1 MKITILGA
9 RGSVPT
15 NGKDT
20 MEFGGATSCVLVE
33 TEEEAVFLDAGTGI
47 TRSPDIGSRHISVLI
62 THPHLDHLIG
72 MPFFPYCNE
81 KGRQIDIYGRQ
92 RGGENVEEQF
102 GRLISPPLWPCTLS
116 DLSCDISFKEFPESF
131 TIGDLT
137 VEAIESVHP
146 GGSLVIRITH
156 DGKSVVYATDY
167 EYMEDSCQ
175 SLIDFAK
182 DTDLLLLDA
191 QYTYEEALTRKG
203 YGHSTVD
210 NAAEVVKKAHARRA
224 RFVHHDPRH
233 TDEMLR
239 DMEKPVKSDIAA
251 FAREGEVITL

>member
-15 NGKDT
+15 GGKDM

-33 TEEEAVFLDAGTGI
+33 TDEHAIFLDAGTGI
-47 TRSPDIGSRHISVLI
+47 IKSPDIGKKHISVLI

-81 KGRQIDIYGRQ
+81 EGRQIDLYGRK
-92 RGGENVEEQF
+92 RGGESLEEQF
-102 GRLISPPLWPCTLS
+102 GRLISPPLWPCTLA
-116 DLSCDISFKEFPESF
+116 DLSCDIRFKELTEPL
-131 TIGDLT
+131 TIGDVT
-137 VEAIESVHP
+137 VETIESVHP
-146 GGSLVIRITH
+146 GGSLVIRVIH

-167 EYMEDSCQ
+167 EYMDDSCQ

-191 QYTYEEALTRKG
+191 QYTYEEALTRRG
-203 YGHSTVD
+203 YGHTTID
-210 NAAEVVKKAHARRA
+210 NAAIVIQNAHARRT

-233 TDEMLR
+233 NDEMLR
-239 DMEKPVKSDIAA
+239 NMEKAVKSDNAA